1 MEVLL
6 ASEKIRLFPTKEQEY
21 LFWKFSDIA
30 RFTYNECLGYKIS
43 EYKENNYNCKL
54 QDLIDHIKDLKYTE
68 DYKWIREAPE
78 AVTKQAIKNL
88 MKAYDNFFRSGNKGF
103 PKFKKKS
110 LTRPSFYQRTDKVYM
125 TDSTHIKLTGIKEPV
140 RVREHEMIYSF
151 KNPYISYDGK
161 YWYFSYSYELE
172 GLEKSKSNKVVGID
186 LGVSKLA
193 VTSDGKEYK
202 NINKTKRV
210 KQLEKRKKRLQRQVS
225 RKYEDNR
232 RGTQYVKTNN
242 IKKLEQ
248 KVRLLDRKLKN
259 IRDTYIHT
267 ITMDLVRTKPRV
279 IVIEDLNVRG
289 MLKNRHL
296 SKAVQQQCFYKFR
309 EYLTYKC
316 KFYGVEL
323 IVADRYYPSSKRCS
337 CCGSIKKFLS
347 LSTRTYICDEC
358 EMVKDRDRNA
368 SDNLR
373 IYGEQLLSN

>member
-1 MEVLL
+1 ML
-6 ASEKIRLFPTKEQEY
+6 ASEKIRLFPTKEQEE
-21 LFWKFSDIA
+21 LFWKFCNIS
-30 RFTYNECLGYKIS
+30 RFTYNECLSYKIDQ
-43 EYKENNYNCKL
+43 YKDNNYSCKL

-68 DYKWIREAPE
+68 DYKWVREAPE

-88 MKAYDNFFRSGNKGF
+88 MKAYDRFFQNGNKGF

-110 LTRPSFYQRTDKVYM
+110 LTRPSFYQRTDNVHM

-140 RVREHEMIYSF
+140 RIREHEMIYSF
-151 KNPYISYDGK
+151 KNPYITYDGK
-161 YWYFSYSYELE
+161 YWYFSYSYELD
-172 GLEKSKSNKVVGID
+172 GLEKSNSDRIIGVD

-193 VTSDGKEYK
+193 VTSDGTEYK
-202 NINKTKRV
+202 NINKTSTV

-225 RKYEDNR
+225 RKYELNK
-232 RGTQYVKTNN
+232 QCNKYIKTNN

-259 IRDTYIHT
+259 IRDNYIHN
-267 ITMDLVRTKPRV
+267 ITMDLVRTKPRA
-279 IVIEDLNVRG
+279 IVIEDLNVKG

-296 SKAVQQQCFYKFR
+296 SKAIQQQCFYKFR

-316 KFYGVEL
+316 KFYGVKL

-337 CCGSIKKFLS
+337 CCGHTKKFLS
-347 LSTRTYICDEC
+347 LSTRTYVCDNC
-358 EMVKDRDRNA
+358 NMIKDRDRNA

-373 IYGEQLLSN
+373 IYGEQLLPN